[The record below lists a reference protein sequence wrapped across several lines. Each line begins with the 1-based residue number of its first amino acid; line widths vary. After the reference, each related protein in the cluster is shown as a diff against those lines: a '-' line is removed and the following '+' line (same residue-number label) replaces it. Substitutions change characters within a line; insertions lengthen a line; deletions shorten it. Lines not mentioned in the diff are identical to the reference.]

1 MMISCLPKLGNNASS
16 MLMHVIIIVHVSG
29 LKRSPGPL
37 CCSCSSMALM
47 YTDSIDARYVNWQAK
62 IALAPPH
69 DDARDMA
76 LPSR

>member
-1 MMISCLPKLGNNASS
+1 MTISCLTKLGDNASS
-16 MLMHVIIIVHVSG
+16 TLMRVIMIVCVSG

-37 CCSCSSMALM
+37 YHSCFLMALM
-47 YTDSIDARYVNWQAK
+47 YAEGIDARYTNWQAM